1 MKQRFEQAIQ
11 SNEKLSQFQNQIRLA
26 ITAEG
31 LQVTVVDEQNRA
43 MFDTGGAAL
52 KDYTRDVMRAIG
64 GLLNDVDNA
73 ISLAGHTD
81 AVQYAGGERGYSNW
95 ELSADRA
102 NASRR
107 ELVAGG
113 MRETKILRVV
123 GLGSSLPLDVDDPRN
138 PMNRRISLVVLNDKT
153 ERQIRGLPEEPSK
166 RFRTSPTLRR
176 CWASAVRRPTRQEAR
191 SLRRQRHPS
200 PRRWMPS
207 LRAKRLAQ
215 PVPGGTQPESR
226 RTARSSTAASDPVP
240 FAALLVAAERRA
252 VERRAAFGRVPTAP
266 VRDVALVGI
275 VAGQLAKHSPDS
287 AY

>member
-1 MKQRFEQAIQ
+1 VRRADEPAQRQTINLQAARAELARRETERLEGLKRRFEQAIQ
-11 SNEKLSQFQNQIRLA
+11 SNEKLAQFKNQIRLA
-26 ITAEG
+26 ITTEG

-113 MRETKILRVV
+113 MRENKILRVV
-123 GLGSSLPLDVDDPRN
+123 GLGSSLPLDVEDPLN

-153 ERQIRGLPEEPSK
+153 ERQIRGLPEEPIEEVENEADAAQVLGLGAA
-166 RFRTSPTLRR
+166 PTEAPAGADLQPA
-176 CWASAVRRPTRQEAR
+176 ASREPAAAPAGE
-191 SLRRQRHPS
+191 
-200 PRRWMPS
+200 
-207 LRAKRLAQ
+207 RLAQ
-215 PVPGGTQPESR
+215 PV
-226 RTARSSTAASDPVP
+226 A
-240 FAALLVAAERRA
+240 
-252 VERRAAFGRVPTAP
+252 GRNPA
-266 VRDVALVGI
+266 
-275 VAGQLAKHSPDS
+275 
-287 AY
+287 